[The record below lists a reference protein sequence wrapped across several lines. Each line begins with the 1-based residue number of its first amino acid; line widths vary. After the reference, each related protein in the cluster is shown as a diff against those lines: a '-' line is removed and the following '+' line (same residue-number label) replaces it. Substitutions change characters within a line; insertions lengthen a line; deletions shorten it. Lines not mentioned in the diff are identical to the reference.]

1 LTQSSTNALFELR
14 KQRKRKET
22 PRSRVLTAALGLAVA
37 LSVLFHAET
46 SRAAG
51 DVSISILTMG
61 PGDPTFSKFGHDA
74 IVVEKPG
81 ERARVYNFGTF
92 SFTSPTLL
100 QDFLKGRLN
109 YWLSVG
115 TLEGTVR
122 SYKRQNRS
130 LLFQEL
136 HFEPGVAGALALAL
150 EENALPENKFYLYD
164 HFRDNCATRVR
175 DALDRATGGRVKRAL
190 DHPST
195 ATYRDH
201 ALRLVA
207 DDWPLYVGL
216 DLGLGPVV
224 DRPITEW
231 DEGFLPELLAKGLRK
246 VRVESASGEVPFVA
260 REKVA
265 FEAEREPVRE
275 RAPVRAPWFF
285 VFGLLLGGGLFVV
298 LRKPARAPRI
308 AAGVLLATFGFVSGV
323 LGALLVFL
331 WSATNNDVAH
341 DNANAF
347 LSPVVALALVP
358 AGVAYALGKPFGR
371 RWLERTLIACAVLA
385 GLGVVFALVVG
396 HDVLRTGSFLI
407 PVWAGALAGLRLGVR
422 SSAAQ
427 IAAPK
432 PK

>member
-1 LTQSSTNALFELR
+1 MSSLVKSKNL
-14 KQRKRKET
+14 
-22 PRSRVLTAALGLAVA
+22 PRSRLLAAALGLAAA
-37 LSVLFHAET
+37 LSLLFHAET
-46 SRAAG
+46 GRA
-51 DVSISILTMG
+51 DDEVSISILTMG

-74 IVVEKPG
+74 IVVYRRGEK
-81 ERARVYNFGTF
+81 ARVYNFGTF
-92 SFTSPTLL
+92 SFQSQTLF
-100 QDFLKGRLN
+100 QDFLKGRLR
-109 YWLSVG
+109 YWLSVA

-136 HFEPGVAGALALAL
+136 HLEPGAAGALALAL
-150 EENALPENKFYLYD
+150 EENALPENRFYLYD

-175 DALDRATGGRVKRAL
+175 DAIDRAAGGRVKRAL
-190 DHPST
+190 DRPST

-224 DRPITEW
+224 DREITEW

-246 VRVESASGEVPFVA
+246 VRVQSSTGEVALVA
-260 REKVA
+260 REKVT

-275 RAPVRAPWFF
+275 TAPVRAPWFLA
-285 VFGLLLGGGLFVV
+285 FGLLFGGGLFAL
-298 LRKPARAPRI
+298 LRKPARGPRI
-308 AAGVLLATFGFVSGV
+308 AAGALLATFGLVSGV

-341 DNANAF
+341 KNANAF

-358 AGVAYALGKPFGR
+358 VGIAFAMGRNFGR
-371 RWLERTLIACAVLA
+371 RWLERTLLACAALA
-385 GLGVVFALVVG
+385 GIGVVFAFVVG

-407 PVWAGALAGLRLGVR
+407 PVWLGALAGARFGSR
-422 SSAAQ
+422 SGAAQ
-427 IAAPK
+427 IAPPK
-432 PK
+432 PR

>member
-1 LTQSSTNALFELR
+1 MSGVVKSKLR
-14 KQRKRKET
+14 ARRAMKPT
-22 PRSRVLTAALGLAVA
+22 RSRLLVTALTLAVA
-37 LSVLFHAET
+37 LSLLLHAKT
-46 SRAAG
+46 SRADD
-51 DVSISILTMG
+51 DVSISLLTMG

-74 IVVEKPG
+74 IVVHQRGQKP
-81 ERARVYNFGTF
+81 RVYNFGTF
-92 SFTSPTLL
+92 SFQSETLF
-100 QDFLKGRLN
+100 QDFLKGRLR
-109 YWLSVG
+109 YWLSVA
-115 TLEGTVR
+115 TLEGTIR

-136 HFEPGVAGALALAL
+136 DFEPGVAGALALAL

-175 DALDRATGGRVKRAL
+175 DAIDRSTGGRVRRAL
-190 DHPST
+190 DHPAT

-207 DDWPLYVGL
+207 DDWPLYLGL

-246 VRVESASGEVPFVA
+246 VRVQSASGEVALVA

-275 RAPVRAPWFF
+275 TAPVRAPWFLA
-285 VFGLLLGGGLFVV
+285 FGLLFGGGLFAL
-298 LRKPARAPRI
+298 LRKPERAPRI
-308 AAGVLLATFGFVSGV
+308 AAGALLATFGLVSGV

-341 DNANAF
+341 RNANAF
-347 LSPVVALALVP
+347 LSPVIALALVP
-358 AGVAYALGKPFGR
+358 VGIAFAMGRNFGQ
-371 RWLERTLIACAVLA
+371 RWLERTLIACAALA
-385 GLGVVFALVVG
+385 GIGVVFALVVG

-407 PVWAGALAGLRLGVR
+407 PVWLGALAGAREWSR
-422 SSAAQ
+422 SAAAQ
-427 IAAPK
+427 IAPPAPK
-432 PK
+432 